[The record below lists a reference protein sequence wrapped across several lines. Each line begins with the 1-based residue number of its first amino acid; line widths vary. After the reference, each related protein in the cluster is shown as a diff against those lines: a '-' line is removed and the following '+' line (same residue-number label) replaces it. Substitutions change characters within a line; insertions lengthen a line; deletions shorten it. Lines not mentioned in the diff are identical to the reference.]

1 MVLLI
6 CFMAQKDVGNK
17 IPIYKLKTTDEV
29 MRYYDEWGIK
39 NKYDQDMVES
49 NYTGPKDCGEVFK
62 KYTKDKNIKIFDA
75 GCGTGLVGLELKK
88 FGYNNYDGAD
98 LSQKLLDLVPKNLYK
113 KLIKADL
120 NKKIQSEDNF
130 YDAVMCVGTFT
141 FGHVKPNAL
150 EEFIRITK
158 NNGLICFTINEGI
171 HEEYGFDKKIKALS
185 DARSWNIRELF
196 KSDYIKSKNVNAWL
210 CLAQVTKW
218 LKKIILKIF
227 YK

>member
-1 MVLLI
+1 MS
-6 CFMAQKDVGNK
+6 QKDVGNK

-29 MRYYDEWGIK
+29 MKYYDEWGIK
-39 NKYDQDMVES
+39 NKYDQDMVEW
-49 NYTGPKDCGEVFK
+49 NYTGPKECVEVFK

-120 NKKIQSEDNF
+120 NKKIQSEDNS

-171 HEEYGFDKKIKALS
+171 YEEYGFDKKI
-185 DARSWNIRELF
+185 NELNEKKLWQMKEFF
-196 KSDYIKSKNVNAWL
+196 KSDYIASKDENAWL
-210 CLAQVTKW
+210 GLAQVIK
-218 LKKIILKIF
+218 
-227 YK
+227 

>member
-1 MVLLI
+1 MS
-6 CFMAQKDVGNK
+6 QKDVGNK

-39 NKYDQDMVES
+39 NKYDQDMVEW
-49 NYTGPKDCGEVFK
+49 NYTGPKECVDVFK

-113 KLIKADL
+113 KLLKADL
-120 NKKIQSEDNF
+120 NKKIQSEDNS

-141 FGHVKPNAL
+141 FGHVKANAL

-171 HEEYGFDKKIKALS
+171 YEEYGFDKKI
-185 DARSWNIRELF
+185 NELNEKKLWQMKEFF
-196 KSDYIKSKNVNAWL
+196 KSDYIASKDVNAWL
-210 CLAQVTKW
+210 GLAQVIK
-218 LKKIILKIF
+218 
-227 YK
+227 